1 MKIKKSEKTLIGTIL
16 PRIALYKAKQA
27 EIEKISLKREKS
39 KKTSPENVKSID
51 GTSPKNVE
59 KS

>member
-27 EIEKISLKREKS
+27 EIEKISQKREKS
-39 KKTSPENVKSID
+39 KKTFSKNVK
-51 GTSPKNVE
+51 NV
-59 KS
+59 KKHLQKT